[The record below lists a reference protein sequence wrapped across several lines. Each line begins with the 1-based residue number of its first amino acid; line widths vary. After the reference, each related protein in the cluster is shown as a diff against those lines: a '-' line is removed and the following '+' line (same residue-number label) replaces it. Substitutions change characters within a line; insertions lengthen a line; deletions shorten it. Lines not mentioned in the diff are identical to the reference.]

1 MNETSPP
8 WLEPFPRR
16 FVDSALKIKSWDDI
30 EPYYVKLAEQTPSD
44 PAALEK
50 WILDWSEL
58 TCVVDESVT
67 RRYIAMTCRTDDD
80 EKKEAYLH
88 CVREIQPKAAE
99 WEHRLHGKYL
109 ESPHRAAL
117 DMERYGRLE
126 RIIKVSVELFDERNI
141 PLQVKLSELS
151 QQYQALIGGMTVEF
165 EGQERTLPQVARFL
179 LEPDRPL
186 RERAFM
192 AMTRRRLRDR
202 DRLDG
207 IFDEMLKL
215 RNEWAGNLGLPDYRD
230 YCFKSKLRDYTPGDI
245 ERFLDAIEK
254 TAVPLAR
261 RITER
266 RGRKMDLSSVCPWDT
281 ACDPEGRPP
290 LKPFEK
296 PSELFEGAR
305 RVFEKVDR
313 RLSEMFGSIG
323 FSMDLES
330 RKGKAPGGYQATLEE
345 ARIPFIFTNA
355 VGSHDDV
362 STLLHEGG
370 HAFHT
375 LMSRRQPVVWYRHA
389 SMEFSEVASMSME
402 LIGGESLE
410 PFYSG
415 EESRK
420 RAKRERLETIV
431 AIFPWVATV
440 DAFQSWVYTNPG
452 HGREER
458 KAAWVEITK
467 RFNTGVD
474 WSKTPEGALE
484 SLWHRQL
491 HIFEVPFYFIEYAIA
506 QLGALQ
512 VYRNYKEDPAGAAS
526 RLLSAFSLGGSKP
539 PEELFEA
546 AGIRMDFSAELLG
559 ELMDFV
565 ASELEV

>member
-16 FVDSALKIKSWDDI
+16 FVDGALKIKSWEDI
-30 EPYYVKLAEQTPSD
+30 EPYYVKLAEQEPGD
-44 PAALEK
+44 PAALER

-58 TCVVDESVT
+58 TCVVDEHGA
-67 RRYIAMTCRTDDD
+67 RRYIAMTCDTSD
-80 EKKEAYLH
+80 EEKREAYLY
-88 CVREIQPKAAE
+88 CVREIQPKASE

-117 DMERYGRLE
+117 DGERYGRLD
-126 RIIKVSVELFDERNI
+126 RIIRVSVELFDERNI

-151 QQYQALIGGMTVEF
+151 QRYQALIGGMTVEF
-165 EGQERTLPQVARFL
+165 EGKERTLPQVAKFM
-179 LEPDRPL
+179 LEPERPL

-192 AMTRRRLRDR
+192 AMTERRLRDR
-202 DRLDG
+202 DALDG
-207 IFDEMLKL
+207 IFDEMLAL
-215 RNEWAGNLGLPDYRD
+215 RGEWAENLGLPDYRG
-230 YCFKSKLRDYTPGDI
+230 YCYKSKLRDYTPADI
-245 ERFLDAIEK
+245 EKFLDAIEK

-266 RGRKMDLSSVCPWDT
+266 RKEKLGVPSVCPWDT
-281 ACDPEGRPP
+281 ACDPEGLPP

-296 PSELFEGAR
+296 PEELFEGTK
-305 RVFEKVDR
+305 RVFGKIDR

-402 LIGGESLE
+402 LVGGENLE
-410 PFYSG
+410 PFYPD

-420 RAKRERLETIV
+420 RARRERLETIV

-458 KAAWVEITK
+458 RAAWVEIAG

-474 WSKTPEGALE
+474 WSKAPEGALE
-484 SLWHRQL
+484 SLWHKQL
-491 HIFEVPFYFIEYAIA
+491 HIFELPFYYIEYAIA

-512 VYRNYKEDPAGAAS
+512 VHRNYKEDPAGAMDG
-526 RLLSAFSLGGSKP
+526 LFSAFSLGGSMAP
-539 PEELFEA
+539 GELFEA
-546 AGIRMDFSAELLG
+546 AGIRMDFSEGLLG